1 MNDANAKI
9 EVTNLTEKIESN
21 EIKIAEVTEFITLKP
36 DAECGQ
42 NEDYPITYPELDTFE
57 LWKKTNGVLEEFK
70 DGDVNI
76 KDNKIIIKANTAI
89 KEDLIVRS
97 YVRAYQK
104 KVRAIDIPLKVHLC
118 GDQKVTLASED
129 TLELRYNIDA
139 GEDAESKVYTDQKVS
154 EMFRNSFPACEILS
168 YRTVGD
174 TSGNA

>member
-1 MNDANAKI
+1 M
-9 EVTNLTEKIESN
+9 
-21 EIKIAEVTEFITLKP
+21 AEVTKFITLKP
-36 DAECGQ
+36 DADCGQ
-42 NEDYPITYPELDTFE
+42 NKDYPITYPQLDTFE
-57 LWKKTNGVLEEFK
+57 LWKMTDGVLKEFK

-76 KDNKIIIKANTAI
+76 GNDKIIIKANTAI

-97 YVRAYQK
+97 YVGAYKK

-118 GDQKVTLASED
+118 GYQKLTLASED

-154 EMFRNSFPACEILS
+154 EMFKNSFPACEILS